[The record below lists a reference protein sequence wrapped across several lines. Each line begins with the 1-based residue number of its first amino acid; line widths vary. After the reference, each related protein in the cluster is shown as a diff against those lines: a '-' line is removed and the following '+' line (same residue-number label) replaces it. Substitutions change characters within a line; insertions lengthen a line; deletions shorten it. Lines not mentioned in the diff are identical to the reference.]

1 MDIKGTYN
9 TARVFT
15 DNLENEAR
23 EQVKELLEQPFT
35 KGLKIRIMPDA
46 HAGKGCVIGTTMTI
60 ADKVVPNLVGLDIG
74 CGMLVTGIPSDR
86 RMENSDL
93 QRLDDVIRSHIP
105 SGFSIRTKPH
115 HFLSRVSLTDLRCRD
130 HVDLTRAKLSLGT
143 LGGGNHFIELNEDE
157 EKNLY
162 LVIHS
167 GSRNIGKQ
175 VAEYYQ
181 NLAIRNL
188 TGSVLPPLVK
198 NKKKG
203 GKKVH
208 IPDRGRAEV
217 TSSGTP
223 LPKGLA
229 YLEGQHLEDY
239 LHDIGII
246 QKYAD
251 LSRQA
256 MANDIIERMGWKTGE
271 QFTTI
276 HNYIDLQNRIL
287 RKGSVSAEEGE
298 KLIIPINMRDG
309 SLICVGKGNKDWNQ
323 SAPHGAGR
331 LMSRTKAREVL
342 SLEDFRKS
350 MKDVWTTSVTKAT
363 LDEAPFAYKPMEE
376 IIQNIGDTVE
386 ILKRIKPI
394 YNFKAP

>member
-60 ADKVVPNLVGLDIG
+60 EDKVVPNLVGLDIG
-74 CGMLVTGIPSDR
+74 CGMLVTRILSDR
-86 RMENSDL
+86 RLENSDL
-93 QRLDDVIRSHIP
+93 QRLDDTIRKHIP

-115 HFLSRVSLTDLRCRD
+115 HLLSQVNLTDLRCRD
-130 HVDLTRAKLSLGT
+130 HVDLTRARMSLGT

-157 EKNLY
+157 EKDLY

-188 TGSVLPPLVK
+188 SGSILPPLVK
-198 NKKKG
+198 KKKKG
-203 GKKVH
+203 SEKMH
-208 IPDRGRAEV
+208 IPDRGKSEEIPGGR
-217 TSSGTP
+217 P
-223 LPKGLA
+223 IPKGLA

-246 QKYAD
+246 QQYAD
-251 LSRQA
+251 VSRQA
-256 MANDIIERMGWKTGE
+256 MAHDIIGKMEWKAGE

-276 HNYIDLQNRIL
+276 HNYIDLRNRIL
-287 RKGSVSAEEGE
+287 RKGSVSAQEGE

-309 SLICVGKGNKDWNQ
+309 SLICVGKGNTDWNQ

-331 LMSRTKAREVL
+331 LMSRTRAREVL
-342 SLEDFRKS
+342 SMEDFKRT
-350 MKDVWTTSVTKAT
+350 MKDVWTTSVTNAT

-376 IIQNIGDTVE
+376 IIANITDTVD
-386 ILKRIKPI
+386 ILKRIRPL

>member
-74 CGMLVTGIPSDR
+74 CGMLVTRILTEHR
-86 RMENSDL
+86 LENSDL
-93 QRLDDVIRSHIP
+93 QRLDDVIRKHIP

-115 HFLSRVSLTDLRCRD
+115 HLLSKTSLTELRCRD
-130 HVDLTRAKLSLGT
+130 HVDLDRARMSLGT

-181 NLAIRNL
+181 NLAIRSL
-188 TGSVLPPLVK
+188 SGSVLPPLVK
-198 NKKKG
+198 KKKKG
-203 GKKVH
+203 KEKVH
-208 IPDRGRAEV
+208 IPERGKPEE
-217 TSSGTP
+217 SPSGP
-223 LPKGLA
+223 PIPKGLA

-246 QKYAD
+246 QNYAD
-251 LSRQA
+251 ISRQA
-256 MANDIIERMGWKTGE
+256 MAHDIIREMDWKTGE

-276 HNYIDLQNRIL
+276 HNYIDLRNRIL

-309 SLICVGKGNKDWNQ
+309 SLICVGKGNSDWNQ

-342 SLEDFRKS
+342 SLEDFRRT
-350 MKDVWTTSVTKAT
+350 MKDVWTTSVTNAT
-363 LDEAPFAYKPMEE
+363 IDEAPFAYKPMEE
-376 IIQNIGDTVE
+376 IIANIGDTVD